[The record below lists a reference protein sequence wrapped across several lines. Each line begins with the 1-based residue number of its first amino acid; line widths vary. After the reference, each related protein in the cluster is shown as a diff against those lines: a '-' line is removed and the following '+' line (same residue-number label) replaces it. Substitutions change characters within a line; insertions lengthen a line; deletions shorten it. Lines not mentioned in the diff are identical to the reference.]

1 MNIVKLSSLKESM
14 APGQKSPIL
23 ILDSKYSASK
33 GTLYIED
40 IAQLVKAHNN
50 EVLMGNSVWLRSD
63 TELKVRYYNTIELAA
78 NTCTNIVKYK
88 YGESYGA
95 DDTTIVPYNPN
106 NAYITINYSF
116 ATTPPSAPDV
126 FPESDIDE
134 STTASSAT
142 TETYVASNVT
152 LHDYQK
158 ECHLFNVNAIP
169 TDIVIGEGIV
179 TGLDVNASPSVNRIS
194 CIGTASFGGKQV
206 VDGEEITSWFE
217 ILNLC
222 GLPNL
227 EYIAS
232 PYNTN
237 YIRLIMVYN
246 YQLKQLFT
254 FVNLSRFVIYNKE
267 TDNVTD
273 IINGTTAY
281 TENVPYYIINYTA
294 ESFSQ
299 EELDLAAAKN
309 ITLVKINAE

>member
-50 EVLMGNSVWLRSD
+50 EVLMGNSAWLRSD
-63 TELKVRYYNTIELAA
+63 TELKVRYYNALELAS

-116 ATTPPSAPDV
+116 STTPPSAPDV
-126 FPESDIDE
+126 FPDSDADPSLMDDIPEAVD
-134 STTASSAT
+134 SPI
-142 TETYVASNVT
+142 VT
-152 LHDYQK
+152 LHNYQK

-169 TDIVIGEGIV
+169 TDIIIGEGIV
-179 TGLDVNASPSVNRIS
+179 TGLDLNASPSINRIS
-194 CIGTASFGGKQV
+194 CIGTASFGGKRTI
-206 VDGEEITSWFE
+206 DGEETTSWFE
-217 ILNLC
+217 ILDLC

-281 TENVPYYIINYTA
+281 TENVTYYIINYTA